1 MKASDG
7 SGEVISGACR
17 QNNPPGRRDTDRGCT
32 THSHG
37 GNRFSNLLPTVQLH
51 EDHSTGKLSLVQQLQ
66 VITAPA
72 ATGGKRQCTWA
83 AVSCI
88 EDGGISGL

>member
-1 MKASDG
+1 
-7 SGEVISGACR
+7 
-17 QNNPPGRRDTDRGCT
+17 
-32 THSHG
+32 
-37 GNRFSNLLPTVQLH
+37 VQLH
-51 EDHSTGKLSLVQQLQ
+51 EDHNSGKVSLIQQLQ